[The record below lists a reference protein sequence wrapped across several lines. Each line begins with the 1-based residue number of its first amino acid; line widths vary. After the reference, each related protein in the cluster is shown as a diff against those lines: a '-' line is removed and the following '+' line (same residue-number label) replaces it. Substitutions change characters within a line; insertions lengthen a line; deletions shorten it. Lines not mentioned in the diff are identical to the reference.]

1 MATRE
6 ELFKRI
12 EQLKREKN
20 AVILAHYYTRD
31 EVQQVADFLGD
42 SLALSVKARDI
53 DAKIILF
60 AGVNFMAETAKVLSP
75 DKKVLIPVPEAGCSL
90 AESCDAKE
98 FAAFKAKYPNHKVV
112 SYVNTSVGVK
122 ALTNVCCTSSN
133 ALQVV
138 ESIPS
143 EQPIIF
149 APDRNL
155 GAYIQKLT
163 GRDNMVI
170 WDGACTVHEEFS
182 LEKILELKQ
191 QHPAAKIVV
200 HPECKAY
207 IAEVADYVGSTA
219 GILTYCGEVDATEF
233 IVVTEAGILAEMR
246 KQYPDKTF
254 IPAPPMDSTCGCNE
268 CRYMKMVT
276 LENIASCLEAESPEV
291 ILDEQTRKAAERS
304 IINMVNIK

>member
-1 MATRE
+1 MT
-6 ELFKRI
+6 
-12 EQLKREKN
+12 
-20 AVILAHYYTRD
+20 D
-31 EVQQVADFLGD
+31 
-42 SLALSVKARDI
+42 
-53 DAKIILF
+53 
-60 AGVNFMAETAKVLSP
+60 
-75 DKKVLIPVPEAGCSL
+75 
-90 AESCDAKE
+90 
-98 FAAFKAKYPNHKVV
+98 
-112 SYVNTSVGVK
+112 
-122 ALTNVCCTSSN
+122 VCCTSSN

-246 KQYPDKTF
+246 KQYPNKAF

-276 LENIASCLEAESPEV
+276 LENIVSCLEAESPEV